1 MIINLI
7 FRLFFRRW
15 IPNCGLRVTLN
26 MKPASIP
33 ELHNP
38 HLDITT
44 LPNLVEPC
52 RKLSHEDFVNNI
64 NIYTEFGDLRP
75 TQVLTLF
82 NQFINW
88 PEYQECSF
96 GPSLENVLHTNIE
109 ENVEE
114 LTEEDDAEKSKIS

>member
-1 MIINLI
+1 MV
-7 FRLFFRRW
+7 FFRRW

-26 MKPASIP
+26 MKPASEP
-33 ELHNP
+33 ELQDP
-38 HLDITT
+38 HLDIST
-44 LPNLVEPC
+44 LPDFVEPC
-52 RKLSHEDFVNNI
+52 RKLSTEDFVNNI

-88 PEYQECSF
+88 PEYPECSF
-96 GPSLENVLHTNIE
+96 RPSLENVLHTNTE

-114 LTEEDDAEKSKIS
+114 LTEEDDENKAEKSKTT